1 MENRNPIIV
10 YLIFILSFT
19 FSNCTLAPCTTDSDL
34 DYVTEN
40 PNPKFL
46 VGKYELD
53 TKTLENDVFRNS
65 ENLELIINSDQTF
78 RITNLPIAGW
88 QFGVFQKKR
97 KFY

>member
-1 MENRNPIIV
+1 M
-10 YLIFILSFT
+10 
-19 FSNCTLAPCTTDSDL
+19 
-34 DYVTEN
+34 
-40 PNPKFL
+40 
-46 VGKYELD
+46 D